1 MPSLLLLCSRLLFHK
16 ETEKQTN
23 INNNTTIN
31 NNNTTNINNNNTNII
46 TNNTNTN
53 TNTIWKGDYASV
65 FSLLPHYQDLSI
77 FSLTNHFMST
87 AVGAHC
93 LAPLLLHQYN
103 NKEKLNSTN
112 NSSSADVII
121 NMQEF
126 ELDLHRILFH
136 HMCQTQTN
144 VYGTYV
150 YQETEQEKCDKKEE
164 ARVARVEQR
173 RLSEAIYP
181 TCSLLNHSC
190 KPNTILNY
198 QGRFLVIR

>member
-1 MPSLLLLCSRLLFHK
+1 MFTPTLSQRNRKTNEHQQQHHYQQQQHHQQQQHQHHHQQHKHKHKHYLERRLC
-16 ETEKQTN
+16 
-23 INNNTTIN
+23 I
-31 NNNTTNINNNNTNII
+31 
-46 TNNTNTN
+46 
-53 TNTIWKGDYASV
+53 GV
-65 FSLLPHYQDLSI
+65 SLLPHYQDLSI